1 MPVIGPPVPDMAYYL
16 DAYPRCR
23 SLLETFRKNPS
34 TANKTPLAVLNEYA
48 MRQEWEVGGGPH
60 SLDSLTV

>member
-1 MPVIGPPVPDMAYYL
+1 MAYYL